1 MPYELVDEN
10 MRLLSVPE
18 TKLSRFCSWWG
29 RGTSVSNLKTLVEPD
44 AWFSLSRIGVEAKMV
59 KGLRSLASV
68 HWLQR
73 IGSGE
78 DPIPVPNWDVSNFV
92 LRVASQRDD
101 MSGLLSL
108 IHI

>member
-1 MPYELVDEN
+1 M
-10 MRLLSVPE
+10 
-18 TKLSRFCSWWG
+18 
-29 RGTSVSNLKTLVEPD
+29 SVSNLKTLVEPD

-78 DPIPVPNWDVSNFV
+78 DPIPVPNWDVGGFV
-92 LRVASQRDD
+92 KRVARASAMTCADCARRRT
-101 MSGLLSL
+101 
-108 IHI
+108 